1 MSKKNQLKKKLQYG
15 SISIVLAV
23 LFIAY
28 IIVGNLGVTF
38 LTDRF
43 NLKLDMSA
51 EGLYEISEQ
60 TEIMLKNLSEPV
72 TAHILLSENEVENTN
87 GYAQANELLKRY
99 ANMSGGLFTI
109 NYVDVYKNP
118 TFIQNYE
125 TNETIGRGAII
136 MESSQRFKVMEL
148 YDLYE
153 IGTSYN
159 SSTGSTTEYISGFA
173 ADQAFASGLHY
184 VTTKQ
189 LPNAVTVIGHGEVY
203 DSSFLEL
210 FTSNNYT
217 VTSINIAMEEI
228 PANCDLL
235 ILGTPTADYTEDEI
249 NKIDAYLNDNTG
261 NAMVFTDMEAANMP
275 VFQRYFEEWGVAYE
289 DAIVCDD
296 TRAISS
302 QAWVVPYILSTEVTE
317 IMKYDS
323 NSILVAPYSRQMNV
337 LWETRDSRSTTVL
350 LQTSDSS
357 YAKNYATQQIA
368 SLVREENDAAG
379 PYPIAILSTQSR
391 YVNNER
397 LTSNVMFFSTSAIV
411 NSTFLAEQNM
421 YNSKFVIA
429 AMNQMNPVV
438 DAVSIEA
445 RSYTDDSLVVLQE
458 TANVILIVLVIVIP
472 LLIMALGLFVWI
484 RRKNK

>member
-1 MSKKNQLKKKLQYG
+1 
-15 SISIVLAV
+15 
-23 LFIAY
+23 
-28 IIVGNLGVTF
+28 
-38 LTDRF
+38 
-43 NLKLDMSA
+43 
-51 EGLYEISEQ
+51 
-60 TEIMLKNLSEPV
+60 
-72 TAHILLSENEVENTN
+72 
-87 GYAQANELLKRY
+87 
-99 ANMSGGLFTI
+99 
-109 NYVDVYKNP
+109 
-118 TFIQNYE
+118 
-125 TNETIGRGAII
+125 
-136 MESSQRFKVMEL
+136 
-148 YDLYE
+148 
-153 IGTSYN
+153 
-159 SSTGSTTEYISGFA
+159 
-173 ADQAFASGLHY
+173 
-184 VTTKQ
+184 
-189 LPNAVTVIGHGEVY
+189 
-203 DSSFLEL
+203 
-210 FTSNNYT
+210 
-217 VTSINIAMEEI
+217 MEEI

-249 NKIDAYLNDNTG
+249 NKVDAYLNDNTG

-317 IMKYDS
+317 NMKYDS

-357 YAKNYATQQIA
+357 YAKNYATPQIA
-368 SLVREENDAAG
+368 SLVREDNDAAG
-379 PYPIAILSTQSR
+379 PYPIAVLSTQSR

-445 RSYTDDSLVVLQE
+445 RSYTDDSRVVLQE